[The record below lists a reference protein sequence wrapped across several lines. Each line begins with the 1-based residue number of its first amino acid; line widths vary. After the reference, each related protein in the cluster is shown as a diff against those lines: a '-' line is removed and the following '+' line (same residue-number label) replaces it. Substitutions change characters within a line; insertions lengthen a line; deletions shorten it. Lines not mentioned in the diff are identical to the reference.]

1 VLKSWENVERLGM
14 QKPKKGLLA
23 VGINKNI
30 IDDLFYPEEEEK
42 KVMRMCWKT

>member
-1 VLKSWENVERLGM
+1 VGKRRTFRNA
-14 QKPKKGLLA
+14 KAKKKGLLA
-23 VGINKNI
+23 VRINKNI